1 MFGIKML
8 WTCAAHCYRS
18 RVLKVAGNDQLVNDV
33 IGNRATRARRG
44 GDPKGYSQLID
55 LPQGGAIAPK
65 LVSVGHAGKGEQSQ
79 TETQNDAG

>member
-1 MFGIKML
+1 MDM
-8 WTCAAHCYRS
+8 RS
-18 RVLKVAGNDQLVNDV
+18 ALLPTRVLKVAGTDQLVNDV

-44 GDPKGYSQLID
+44 GIPKGYSQLID